1 MRFWGLLVPIHLSAF
16 AALYFGTF
24 ALLERAYTQAA
35 ATAARAA
42 ATEARMAEETTIG
55 VWDVL
60 KYADDE
66 VARIALQVGK
76 DAGYLRELEVAVTTS
91 VTAAQAAV
99 AKAASVYRTGLA
111 VDVGA
116 PVLSLLAPNWWEDL
130 SEEFVWEWGSLHR

>member
-1 MRFWGLLVPIHLSAF
+1 MAEVARVAE
-16 AALYFGTF
+16 A
-24 ALLERAYTQAA
+24 Q
-35 ATAARAA
+35 ATAARTA

-66 VARIALQVGK
+66 VARIAVQISN
-76 DAGYLRELEVAVTTS
+76 DAAYLRELEAAVTTS
-91 VTAAQAAV
+91 VTAAEAAV

-116 PVLSLLAPNWWEDL
+116 PVLSLLAPNWWEDF
-130 SEEFVWEWGSLHR
+130 SEEFVWEWGSFNR